1 MSFNAE
7 MYLAGHALIMQ
18 IFTYEGRPVS
28 NLKPSGL
35 RLEVL
40 SEQLISLSNDTVA
53 FSTGSVLRCFD
64 TAQGRAVGDAVTH
77 KQEVKAVRLSQ
88 VRHS

>member
-1 MSFNAE
+1 
-7 MYLAGHALIMQ
+7 MYLACHALMQ

-28 NLKPSGL
+28 SLKPSGL

-53 FSTGSVLRCFD
+53 FSTGNILRCFD